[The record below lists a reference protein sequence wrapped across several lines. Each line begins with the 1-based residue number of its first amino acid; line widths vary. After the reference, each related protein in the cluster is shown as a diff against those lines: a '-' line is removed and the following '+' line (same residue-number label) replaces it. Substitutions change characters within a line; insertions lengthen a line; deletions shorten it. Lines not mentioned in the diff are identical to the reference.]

1 MNTPHTAVLLQETIE
16 GLDLQPGSVVVD
28 ATVGA
33 GGHSLLM
40 SQQIGFEGIV
50 IGFDADKNALDLAK
64 EVLATGPAKFIPI
77 ESNFRHLTTKLAE
90 IGIGE
95 VDAILFDLGVSSM
108 QLDSGQRGFSFRFN
122 EPLLMTLKTEPGAD
136 DLTAL
141 DLVTTLEAKD
151 LAIILK
157 NYGEEQFADKIA
169 TAIVEARRTAPI
181 DTTFRLIEII
191 ESVVPNWYK
200 KRRLHP
206 ATKTFQ
212 ALRIATN
219 DELGSL
225 EEGLAGAWQMLKID
239 GRLAVISFHSLEA
252 KIVKNFYK
260 DKKTSGLGEIISKK
274 VIRPSRTEVVENK
287 RSRSA
292 SLRIIRKLSDS

>member
-1 MNTPHTAVLLQETIE
+1 MNTPHTSVLLQETIE
-16 GLDLQPGSVVVD
+16 GLDLQPGFVVVD

-40 SQQIGFEGIV
+40 SEQIGPTGLV
-50 IGFDADKNALDLAK
+50 IGFDADKNALQLASEK
-64 EVLATGPAKFIPI
+64 LATGPAKFIPI
-77 ESNFRHLTTKLAE
+77 ESNFRHLATKLEE
-90 IGIGE
+90 IGIGS
-95 VDAILFDLGVSSM
+95 VDAVLFDLGVSSM
-108 QLDSGQRGFSFRFN
+108 QLDSGKRGFSFRFN
-122 EPLLMTLKTEPGAD
+122 EPLLMTLKTTPTAD

-141 DLVTTLEAKD
+141 DLVATLEAKD

-157 NYGEEQFADKIA
+157 NYGEEQFADKISS
-169 TAIVEARRTAPI
+169 AIVEARRTAPI
-181 DTTFRLIEII
+181 DTTFRLIEVI
-191 ESVVPNWYK
+191 ESAVPNWYK

-219 DELGSL
+219 DELGAL
-225 EEGLAGAWQMLKID
+225 TEGLESAWGMLKTG

-274 VIRPSRTEVVENK
+274 VIRPSRTEIVENK

-292 SLRIIRKLSDS
+292 SLRIIKKLSDR